1 MAQHALLGP
10 SGAHRWLRC
19 TPSAVLELNFPDN
32 ADAAAAEGTLAHRL
46 CELLIRYRLGQVNK
60 ALYKKELSDIQSNV
74 LYETS
79 MYDHCDGYAVYVLER
94 YAEAQTTTPGAII
107 KLEQMFDLTQFI
119 PEGFGTGDCSIIAD
133 DVLDV
138 TDFKYG
144 KGVAVSAHENEQ
156 LMLYGLGA
164 LIAFGFLFDIRTVRM
179 TIYQPRLNSITHYE
193 LPAEELIRW
202 GKTFVLPRAKK
213 AFDGKGEYVAGE
225 HCMFCRAKA
234 MCKANAEYNLEI
246 AKYDFVKAQLLNDDD
261 VADILKI
268 ADNVSNWLTAVKDYA
283 YAQALSGKKWPG
295 FKLVE
300 GRSNRVFT
308 DDTKV
313 ADTIIK
319 AGYDEED
326 VYNVKL
332 KGMGDLE
339 KLLGKNKFEKLLN
352 PLIIKPA
359 GKPTLTSSDDER
371 IELQSEDDARN
382 SFKHLLLT
390 N

>member
-32 ADAAAAEGTLAHRL
+32 AGQAADEGTLAHRL

-119 PEGFGTGDCSIIAD
+119 PEGFGTGDCSIIGD

-202 GKTFVLPRAKK
+202 GKTFVAPRAKK

-268 ADNVSNWLTAVKDYA
+268 ADNVSNWLSAVKDYA
-283 YAQALSGKKWPG
+283 YAQALNGKKWPG

-308 DDTKV
+308 DDAKV
-313 ADTIIK
+313 AAKIIK